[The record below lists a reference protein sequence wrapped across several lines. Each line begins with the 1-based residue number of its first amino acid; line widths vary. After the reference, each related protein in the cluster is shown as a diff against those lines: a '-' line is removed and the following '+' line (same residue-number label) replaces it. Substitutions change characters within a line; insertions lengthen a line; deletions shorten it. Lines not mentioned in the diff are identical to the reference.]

1 MASDLDC
8 FRYNFALV
16 SRIAASFAETSSF
29 DLKPGTSIDI
39 DKARR
44 EHEELVEDLRRI
56 GLDVIELPSDDKHP
70 DGLFV
75 GDIAVVIH
83 GTALI
88 CNPPSINDRPT
99 RQGEVSWY
107 LVAYRTASF

>member
-1 MASDLDC
+1 MALQASDEC

-16 SRIAASFAETSSF
+16 SRIATSFAESSSF
-29 DLKPGTSIDI
+29 DLKAGQTIDI

-44 EHEELVEDLRRI
+44 EHEELVESLRRI

-70 DGLFV
+70 DGIFV
-75 GDIAVVIH
+75 EDIAVVIH

-88 CNPPSINDRPT
+88 CNPPSLENRPT
-99 RQGEVSWY
+99 RQGEVFLSC
-107 LVAYRTASF
+107 VSV

>member
-1 MASDLDC
+1 MAVQVADDC

-16 SRIAASFAETSSF
+16 SRIANSFAETSSF
-29 DLKPGTSIDI
+29 DLKPGQTIDI

-44 EHEELVEDLRRI
+44 EHEELVEALRRI

-75 GDIAVVIH
+75 EDIAVVIH

-88 CNPPSINDRPT
+88 CNPPSLENRPT
-99 RQGEVSWY
+99 RQGEVH
-107 LVAYRTASF
+107 